1 MAHCGTSK
9 RNSVWLG
16 LVLFLLLVWGA
27 SVAQASLISFDMG
40 IEFSGAWPPEGAAP
54 WLNATFEDSGVDEVT
69 LTLSTLNLTDT
80 ESVWL
85 WMFNLDPSYDPRDLG
100 FSLSGSTGA
109 FTTPTVYTGDTIDGK
124 NSYHADGDGYFDVKI
139 EFDHTDGPPKRFG
152 DGDGAVFTINGIGGL
167 TAESFDF
174 ISELGGGAGQYKTA
188 AHVQSIGPTDDGSG
202 WVSTPEPATLAVLAV
217 GLLVGLLRKRRA

>member
-1 MAHCGTSK
+1 MAQCGRSK

-27 SVAQASLISFDMG
+27 SVGQASLISLDLG
-40 IEFSGAWPPEGAAP
+40 IEFSGATPPEGAAP
-54 WLNATFEDSGVDEVT
+54 WLNATFEDTGVDEVT

-109 FTTPTVYTGDTIDGK
+109 FSIPTVYTGDTIDGK
-124 NSYHADGDGYFDVKI
+124 NSYRADGDGYFDIKI

-152 DGDGAVFTINGIGGL
+152 DGDGAVFTINGIVGL

-174 ISELGGGAGQYKTA
+174 VSESNGGAGEYKTA
-188 AHVQSIGPTDDGSG
+188 AHVLSIGPTDDGSG
-202 WVSTPEPATLAVLAV
+202 WVSTPEPATL
-217 GLLVGLLRKRRA
+217 GLLLIGSLALLRRRRA